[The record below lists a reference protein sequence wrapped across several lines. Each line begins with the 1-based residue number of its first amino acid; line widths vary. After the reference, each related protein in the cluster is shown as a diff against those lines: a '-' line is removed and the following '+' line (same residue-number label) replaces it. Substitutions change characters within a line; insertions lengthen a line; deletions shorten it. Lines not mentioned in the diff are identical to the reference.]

1 MKSNEDLEE
10 YLSIYGS
17 VKKSRE
23 KRIPR
28 AYVLIYRTYIS
39 VYLPLQVAGPT
50 RVGKML
56 SVAPEFVDPV

>member
-17 VKKSRE
+17 VKKSRQ
-23 KRIPR
+23 KHIPH
-28 AYVLIYRTYIS
+28 AYVLIYRTYI

-50 RVGKML
+50 RVSKMF